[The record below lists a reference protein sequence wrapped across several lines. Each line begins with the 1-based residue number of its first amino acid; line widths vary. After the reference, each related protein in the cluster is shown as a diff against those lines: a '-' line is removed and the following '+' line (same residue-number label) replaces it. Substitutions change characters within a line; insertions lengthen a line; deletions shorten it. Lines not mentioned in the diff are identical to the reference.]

1 MNYKLIFTAICL
13 SIITIGYSAC
23 GFSSTEVDANLHK
36 SHSSGSK
43 LAYSVAVDFISID
56 SDFAASAGL
65 SDSVAALQLAGAYRF
80 SKYFSASLG
89 VGLFKLDDQN
99 QFSQFVVDDEGFV
112 RVEDSDT
119 RGSTFF
125 GEVSFSNTV
134 TSRSSV
140 LYAIGLGA
148 ATITKAR
155 RTISRC
161 ESCDA
166 TEFDLDGG
174 GYALASLGGKF
185 NNNSAF
191 GLTARQ
197 YFSGDLENSLVLW
210 WQSSF

>member
-36 SHSSGSK
+36 SNSSGSK

-99 QFSQFVVDDEGFV
+99 QFSQFVVDDEGVVTVRKGNFV
-112 RVEDSDT
+112 VVFEPDPEHD
-119 RGSTFF
+119 
-125 GEVSFSNTV
+125 
-134 TSRSSV
+134 
-140 LYAIGLGA
+140 
-148 ATITKAR
+148 
-155 RTISRC
+155 
-161 ESCDA
+161 
-166 TEFDLDGG
+166 DLVIRPPSPSIRADW
-174 GYALASLGGKF
+174 A
-185 NNNSAF
+185 
-191 GLTARQ
+191 
-197 YFSGDLENSLVLW
+197 
-210 WQSSF
+210 